1 MNSSNRIIVNTLAQY
16 VRTII
21 NMVLSLYSSRLV
33 LNILGVDD
41 YGVYSLVAGVVS
53 MLSFLTNSLVGSTQR
68 FLSVSQG
75 QGNMDRLKEV
85 FNNSLILHVALG
97 FFVAIML
104 LALTPFIFDGFLNIP
119 DGSVG
124 VAKELYI
131 LVVLMVYIS
140 FIASPYRA
148 LLVSHENIV
157 YTSIIDVLDGVL
169 KVGLVLLLPYIPINK
184 LLAYGLIM
192 LSIQSFNLI
201 AFMVYSHL
209 KYDECSWPKLR
220 LFSLSYV
227 KELSK
232 FTSWVVYSSV
242 CITLRNQ
249 GLAIVLNK
257 IYGTAI
263 NAAYGIGMQIS
274 GMVSLISSSFQN
286 AIAPQ
291 LMAAEGAGD
300 RKRMLALAEIQ
311 SKASFLLLAM
321 IGIPVMFEMPTL
333 LKLWLVNVP
342 DYTVLFARTFLS
354 MQIVDMLST
363 GLAAANR
370 AIGNIG
376 RYTVLTYT
384 PKLLIMPI
392 GWLGLKC
399 GMSLTLVT
407 LIMVAIEALCM
418 FLRIYLYRNEEWFN
432 AKDFLKSV
440 ILRSM
445 PPVIISAIVCFI
457 CNMII
462 NSRMACFIVSF
473 VLSILSFLSTAYLVS
488 LNVREKVF
496 MKRMV
501 TKILRKHDR
510 FKV

>member
-1 MNSSNRIIVNTLAQY
+1 MNPSNRIIVNTLAQY

-41 YGVYSLVAGVVS
+41 YGIYSLVAGVVS

-75 QGNMDRLKEV
+75 KGNKERLKEV
-85 FNNSLILHVALG
+85 FNNSFVLHVVLG
-97 FFVAIML
+97 LFVVIVL
-104 LALTPFIFDGFLNIP
+104 FALTPFIFNGFLNIP
-119 DGSVG
+119 NASIG

-157 YTSIIDVLDGVL
+157 YTSIIDVLDGIL
-169 KVGLVLLLPYIPINK
+169 KVGLVLLLPYIPLSK

-192 LSIQSFNLI
+192 LGIQMFNLL
-201 AFMVYSHL
+201 AFMMYSHL
-209 KYDECSWPKLR
+209 RYDECCWPKLS
-220 LFSLSYV
+220 LFSFSYV

-232 FTSWVVYSSV
+232 FTGWVVYSSV

-249 GLAIVLNK
+249 GFAVVLNK

-274 GMVSLISSSFQN
+274 GMVSFISTSFQN

-291 LMAAEGAGD
+291 LMAAEGMGD
-300 RKRMLALAEIQ
+300 RSKMLTLAEIQ
-311 SKASFLLLAM
+311 SKISFLLLAM
-321 IGIPVMFEMPTL
+321 IGIPAIFEMSTL
-333 LKLWLVNVP
+333 LRLWLVEVP
-342 DYTVLFARTFLS
+342 NHTVLFACMFLS

-363 GLAAANR
+363 GLATANR

-376 RYTVLTYT
+376 RYTVYTYT

-392 GWLGLKC
+392 GWFCLKM
-399 GMSLTLVT
+399 GASLI
-407 LIMVAIEALCM
+407 LIAVIMFAIETICM
-418 FLRIYLYRNEEWFN
+418 FIRIYLFRKYDWFN
-432 AKDFLKSV
+432 AKDFICSV
-440 ILRSM
+440 ILRSL
-445 PPVIISAIVCFI
+445 PPVVVGGCVSLFVQV
-457 CNMII
+457 I
-462 NSRMACFIVSF
+462 NDGVLNFVLCFIVSIVCF
-473 VLSILSFLSTAYLVS
+473 AITAYSVS
-488 LNVREKVF
+488 LNKQERGFVKFLIR
-496 MKRMV
+496 
-501 TKILRKHDR
+501 R
-510 FKV
+510 FLNINSSK

>member
-1 MNSSNRIIVNTLAQY
+1 MNPSNRIIVNTLAQY

-41 YGVYSLVAGVVS
+41 YGIYSLVAGVVS

-75 QGNMDRLKEV
+75 KGNIERLKEV
-85 FNNSLILHVALG
+85 FNNSLILHIALG
-97 FFVAIML
+97 LFVAIVL
-104 LALTPFIFDGFLNIP
+104 YALTPFIFDGFLNIP
-119 DGSVG
+119 DGSVE

-157 YTSIIDVLDGVL
+157 YTSIIDVVDGVL
-169 KVGLVLLLPYIPINK
+169 KVGLVLLLPYVPINK

-192 LSIQSFNLI
+192 LSIQAFNLI
-201 AFMVYSHL
+201 AFMLYSHL

-232 FTSWVVYSSV
+232 FTGWVVYSSV

-274 GMVSLISSSFQN
+274 GMVSFISTSFHN
-286 AIAPQ
+286 ATAPQ

-300 RKRMLALAEIQ
+300 RKRMLYLAEMQ
-311 SKASFLLLAM
+311 SKISFLLLAM
-321 IGIPVMFEMPTL
+321 IGVPTIIEMPTL
-333 LKLWLVNVP
+333 LGLWLVEVP
-342 DYTVLFARTFLS
+342 ANTVLFASMFLS
-354 MQIVDMLST
+354 MQIADLLSS
-363 GLAAANR
+363 GLATANR

-376 RYTVLTYT
+376 RYTIYTYT

-392 GWLGLKC
+392 AWICLNMGT
-399 GMSLTLVT
+399 SLN
-407 LIMVAIEALCM
+407 LIAIIMFTIEVICM
-418 FLRIYLYRNEEWFN
+418 LIRVYLFRKYDWFN
-432 AKDFLKSV
+432 VKDFMVNVILKSF
-440 ILRSM
+440 
-445 PPVIISAIVCFI
+445 PPVILSLMVCLIVQCVVSDNFRFLLTYL
-457 CNMII
+457 CSMPLFMLAAYMITLNKSEKRAVI
-462 NSRMACFIVSF
+462 AVLHKITHNNSR
-473 VLSILSFLSTAYLVS
+473 
-488 LNVREKVF
+488 
-496 MKRMV
+496 
-501 TKILRKHDR
+501 
-510 FKV
+510 

>member
-1 MNSSNRIIVNTLAQY
+1 MNPSNRIIVNTLAQY

-75 QGNMDRLKEV
+75 KGNIERLKEV
-85 FNNSLILHVALG
+85 FNNSLILHVVLG
-97 FFVAIML
+97 LFVAIVL
-104 LALTPFIFDGFLNIP
+104 YALTPFIFDGFLNIP
-119 DGSVG
+119 DGSVE

-169 KVGLVLLLPYIPINK
+169 KVGLVLLLPYVPINK

-201 AFMVYSHL
+201 AFMLYSHL

-232 FTSWVVYSSV
+232 FTGWVVYSSV

-274 GMVSLISSSFQN
+274 GMVSFISSSFQN

-291 LMAAEGAGD
+291 LMAAEGMGD
-300 RKRMLALAEIQ
+300 RAKMLTLAEMQ
-311 SKASFLLLAM
+311 SKISFLLLAM
-321 IGIPVMFEMPTL
+321 IGIPAMFEMSTL
-333 LKLWLVNVP
+333 LGWWLVDVP
-342 DYTVLFARTFLS
+342 DNTVLFACMFLS

-376 RYTVLTYT
+376 RYTLYTYT

-392 GWLGLKC
+392 GWLCLKM
-399 GMSLTLVT
+399 GASLV
-407 LIMVAIEALCM
+407 LIAVIMFAIEAICM
-418 FLRIYLYRNEEWFN
+418 LIRISLFRKYDWFD
-432 AKDFLKSV
+432 AKGFISSV
-440 ILRSM
+440 ILRSL
-445 PPVIISAIVCFI
+445 PPVIVSVCVSLLIQVICDVVLNFVLCFTISIVCFAI
-457 CNMII
+457 
-462 NSRMACFIVSF
+462 
-473 VLSILSFLSTAYLVS
+473 TAYAISLKKQEKELVKS
-488 LNVREKVF
+488 IIRRF
-496 MKRMV
+496 
-501 TKILRKHDR
+501 LRLR
-510 FKV
+510 

>member
-1 MNSSNRIIVNTLAQY
+1 MNPSNRIIVNTLAQY
-16 VRTII
+16 IRTII

-41 YGVYSLVAGVVS
+41 YGVYSLVASVVS

-75 QGNMDRLKEV
+75 KGNIERLKEV

-97 FFVAIML
+97 FLVAIVL
-104 LALTPFIFDGFLNIP
+104 YALTPFIFNGFLNISS
-119 DGSVG
+119 GSVE

-169 KVGLVLLLPYIPINK
+169 KVGLVLILPYVPINK

-201 AFMVYSHL
+201 AFMLYSHL

-232 FTSWVVYSSV
+232 FTGWVVYSSV

-274 GMVSLISSSFQN
+274 GMVSFISSSFNN
-286 AIAPQ
+286 AISPQ
-291 LMAAEGAGD
+291 LMSAEGGGD
-300 RKRMLALAEIQ
+300 RKKMLALAEIQ
-311 SKASFLLLAM
+311 SKTSFLLLAM
-321 IGIPVMFEMPTL
+321 IGIPTMFEMQRIL
-333 LKLWLVNVP
+333 ELWLVEVP
-342 DYTVLFARTFLS
+342 NHTMLFGCVFLA

-363 GLAAANR
+363 GLATANQ
-370 AIGNIG
+370 AIGKIG
-376 RYTVLTYT
+376 LYTLITYT
-384 PKLLIMPI
+384 PKLLVLPI
-392 GWLGLKC
+392 AWIILKNEISLIYVGLV
-399 GMSLTLVT
+399 MFVVESV
-407 LIMVAIEALCM
+407 CM
-418 FLRIYLYRNEEWFN
+418 FLRILLFRKISWFN
-432 AKDFLKSV
+432 LWGYCKSV
-440 ILRSM
+440 ILRTC
-445 PPVIISAIVCFI
+445 PPLMISVFVC
-457 CNMII
+457 
-462 NSRMACFIVSF
+462 
-473 VLSILSFLSTAYLVS
+473 SILYILVDGKFRFIYTYLCSIPLFLITAYFFTLTSSEKGIVKS
-488 LNVREKVF
+488 ILN
-496 MKRMV
+496 
-501 TKILRKHDR
+501 KINLR
-510 FKV
+510 

>member
-1 MNSSNRIIVNTLAQY
+1 
-16 VRTII
+16 
-21 NMVLSLYSSRLV
+21 
-33 LNILGVDD
+33 
-41 YGVYSLVAGVVS
+41 
-53 MLSFLTNSLVGSTQR
+53 
-68 FLSVSQG
+68 
-75 QGNMDRLKEV
+75 
-85 FNNSLILHVALG
+85 
-97 FFVAIML
+97 
-104 LALTPFIFDGFLNIP
+104 
-119 DGSVG
+119 
-124 VAKELYI
+124 
-131 LVVLMVYIS
+131 
-140 FIASPYRA
+140 
-148 LLVSHENIV
+148 
-157 YTSIIDVLDGVL
+157 
-169 KVGLVLLLPYIPINK
+169 
-184 LLAYGLIM
+184 
-192 LSIQSFNLI
+192 
-201 AFMVYSHL
+201 
-209 KYDECSWPKLR
+209 
-220 LFSLSYV
+220 
-227 KELSK
+227 
-232 FTSWVVYSSV
+232 
-242 CITLRNQ
+242 
-249 GLAIVLNK
+249 
-257 IYGTAI
+257 
-263 NAAYGIGMQIS
+263 
-274 GMVSLISSSFQN
+274 
-286 AIAPQ
+286 
-291 LMAAEGAGD
+291 
-300 RKRMLALAEIQ
+300 MLALAEIQ

-321 IGIPVMFEMPTL
+321 IGIPVIFEMPTL

-342 DYTVLFARTFLS
+342 EYTVLFARTFLS

-392 GWLGLKC
+392 GWIGLKC
-399 GMSLTLVT
+399 GISLMTIA
-407 LIMVAIEALCM
+407 LIMVAIEAICM
-418 FLRIYLYRNEEWFN
+418 FLRIHLFRNEGWFN

>member
-1 MNSSNRIIVNTLAQY
+1 MNPSNRIIVNTLAQY
-16 VRTII
+16 ARTII

-75 QGNMDRLKEV
+75 KGNIELLKEV
-85 FNNSLILHVALG
+85 FNNSLILHIALG
-97 FFVAIML
+97 LFVAIIL

-119 DGSVG
+119 DASIG

-157 YTSIIDVLDGVL
+157 YTSIIDVLDGIL
-169 KVGLVLLLPYIPINK
+169 KVVLVLLLPFIPINK

-192 LSIQSFNLI
+192 LAIQLFNLI
-201 AFMVYSHL
+201 AFMIYSHW

-227 KELSK
+227 KELSR
-232 FTSWVVYSSV
+232 FTGWVVYSSV

-249 GLAIVLNK
+249 GFAIVLNK

-274 GMVSLISSSFQN
+274 GMVSFISTSFQN

-291 LMAAEGAGD
+291 LMAAEGAGN
-300 RKRMLALAEIQ
+300 RSRMLLLAEIQ
-311 SKASFLLLAM
+311 SKTSFLLLAM
-321 IGIPVMFEMPTL
+321 IGIPIMFEMPTL
-333 LKLWLVNVP
+333 LKLWLVEVP
-342 DYTVLFARTFLS
+342 SHTAIFACMFLS

-363 GLAAANR
+363 GLASANR

-376 RYTVLTYT
+376 RYTVFTYT

-392 GWLGLKC
+392 GWISLKY
-399 GMSLTLVT
+399 GISLTFVAF
-407 LIMVAIEALCM
+407 MMFAIESVCM
-418 FLRIYLYRNEEWFN
+418 YLRIYLYRKEEWFN
-432 AKDFLKSV
+432 LKDYSVSV
-440 ILRSM
+440 ILRTL
-445 PPVIISAIVCFI
+445 PPVFISVLTCCISQIIGNAFL
-457 CNMII
+457 
-462 NSRMACFIVSF
+462 RFFVSF
-473 VLSILSFLSTAYLVS
+473 TLSTLLFMYFAYKVS
-488 LNVREKVF
+488 LKQNEREYIKSIVIKLI
-496 MKRMV
+496 KR
-501 TKILRKHDR
+501 
-510 FKV
+510 